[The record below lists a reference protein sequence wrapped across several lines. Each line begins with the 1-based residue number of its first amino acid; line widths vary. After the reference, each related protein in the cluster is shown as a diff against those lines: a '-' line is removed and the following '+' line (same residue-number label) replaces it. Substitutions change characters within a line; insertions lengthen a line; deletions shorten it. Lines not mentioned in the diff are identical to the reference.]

1 MGPFIFRKI
10 CTSYS
15 ESGERNDALSTDQYE
30 STLLTFQFYISKE
43 ETNMKNKTLKFEVPE
58 EIKEKLREVVKKQEE
73 IEEMDGKIKVKKK
86 RNWKKI
92 AAYTAAGLAVV
103 GAGIAI
109 AVKLKNGEDPT
120 DAVSDYDYI
129 LKELSD
135 GSLAEIRMHDGGII
149 GVTLENQSADSFA
162 GSFKELLGFARVV
175 DPYFS
180 EVHFTADLC
189 DFSFIHEGQI
199 AEGV

>member
-15 ESGERNDALSTDQYE
+15 ESGERNDALSTDRYE

-58 EIKEKLREVVKKQEE
+58 EIKERLRAVVKKQEE

-109 AVKLKNGEDPT
+109 AVKLKNGDDISDDCEALVKNTNFGVCDSVSLSVFGDGVGY
-120 DAVSDYDYI
+120 DADMLTKEGNIVFMGVQSMSLQDMDKMFELINPDVYGISNETTWDEI
-129 LKELSD
+129 LL
-135 GSLAEIRMHDGGII
+135 IQH
-149 GVTLENQSADSFA
+149 
-162 GSFKELLGFARVV
+162 
-175 DPYFS
+175 
-180 EVHFTADLC
+180 
-189 DFSFIHEGQI
+189 
-199 AEGV
+199 